1 MPVATLDDVSLAY
14 GHVPLLDRVAL
25 SLNASEKLALIGR
38 NGTGKSSLLR
48 VLAGAAVPDDGQVW
62 RQPGLRISWVAQE
75 PELDSAQSVFEA
87 AAEGLG
93 EVRSLLADYEAAA
106 HAVQAGDTNAL
117 GNLERLSTRLD
128 NADGWRL
135 KSRVD
140 GVLTRLDLAAESPV
154 SALSGGQRKRLALA
168 RALVAEPELL
178 LLDEPTNHLD
188 VSSIEWLEDLLGGF
202 TGAVLFVTHDRVFLD
217 RVADRIVELDRGRLT
232 DFPGSFAAYRS
243 RKAQQ
248 LAEES
253 IQHEKFD
260 RVLAQ
265 EEAWIRR
272 GVEARRT
279 RDEGRVRRLEQLRRE
294 RAARRDRL
302 GNVALAVE
310 EGERSGKLVAELTH
324 VTKAFDGKTV
334 VRDLS
339 CRILRGDKVG
349 LIGPNAAGKTTL
361 IRLILGDL
369 APDTGR
375 VRLGTKLAIAYFDQ
389 FRAQLDD
396 EASVFETVGQ
406 GSDYIEVAGARK
418 HVMSYL
424 GEFLFPPERVRS
436 PVKSLSGGERN
447 RLLLARLFAKSA
459 NVLVLDEPTNDLDL
473 ESLELLEGLL
483 QEYAGTVLLV
493 SHDRAFLDNVVT
505 QVLAYDGD
513 GNWIENPAGYE
524 EWARVLAA
532 RGLRAAASRP
542 PEPSKRDEPSRAA
555 RPARLSYKEAQ
566 ELEQLPARIEAL
578 EREQGDLTR
587 RLADPDL
594 YRSDPE
600 TVKATAARHAE
611 VEELLLQLLRRWEAL
626 EDKQGRASSPA
637 R

>member
-1 MPVATLDDVSLAY
+1 MPIATLVEASLAY

-25 SLNASEKLALIGR
+25 SIDAGEKVALIGR
-38 NGTGKSSLLR
+38 NGTGKSSLLKL
-48 VLAGAAVPDDGQVW
+48 LAGVAAPDDGQVW
-62 RQPGLRISWVAQE
+62 RQPGLRVSWVAQE
-75 PELDSAQSVFEA
+75 PELGSGRSVFEA
-87 AAEGLG
+87 AADGLG
-93 EVRSLLADYEAAA
+93 EARDLLSKYETAV
-106 HAVQAGDTNAL
+106 HAVEAGDANAL
-117 GNLERLSTRLD
+117 ANLEQLSTRLD
-128 NADGWRL
+128 AMDGWRL

-140 GVLTRLDLAAESPV
+140 GVLTRLGLVAETPV
-154 SALSGGQRKRLALA
+154 NALSGGQRKRLALA

-188 VSSIEWLEDLLGGF
+188 VTSIEWLEELLRSF
-202 TGAVLFVTHDRVFLD
+202 AGALLFVTHDRVFLD

-243 RKAQQ
+243 RKEQQ

-253 IQHEKFD
+253 MQQEKFD

-294 RAARRDRL
+294 RAARRERI
-302 GNVALAVE
+302 GNVELAVD

-324 VTKAFDGKTV
+324 VTKAFDRKTV

-369 APDTGR
+369 APDSGR
-375 VRLGTKLAIAYFDQ
+375 VRLGTKLSIAYFDQ

-396 EASVFETVGQ
+396 EMSVMDTVGQ
-406 GSDYIEVAGARK
+406 GSDYIEVGGARK

-505 QVLAYDGD
+505 QVIAYDGD
-513 GNWIENPAGYE
+513 GRWVENPGGYQ
-524 EWARVLAA
+524 EWARVLSA
-532 RGLRAAASRP
+532 
-542 PEPSKRDEPSRAA
+542 RAA
-555 RPARLSYKEAQ
+555 RAAGTSTESSKRPEPPRAARQVRLSYKDAQ

-578 EREQGDLTR
+578 EREQAELTQQ
-587 RLADPDL
+587 LADPDL
-594 YRSDPE
+594 YRSDPDG
-600 TVKATAARHAE
+600 VKQAAARHAE
-611 VEELLLQLLRRWEAL
+611 VEEILLQLLERWEQL

-637 R
+637 Q

>member
-1 MPVATLDDVSLAY
+1 MPIATLVEASLAY

-25 SLNASEKLALIGR
+25 SIDAGEKVALIGR
-38 NGTGKSSLLR
+38 NGTGKSSLLKL
-48 VLAGAAVPDDGQVW
+48 LAGVAAPDDGQVW
-62 RQPGLRISWVAQE
+62 RQPGLRVSWVAQE
-75 PELDSAQSVFEA
+75 PELGSGRSVFEA
-87 AAEGLG
+87 AADGLG
-93 EVRSLLADYEAAA
+93 EARDLLSKYETAV
-106 HAVQAGDTNAL
+106 HAVEAGDANAL
-117 GNLERLSTRLD
+117 ANLEQLSTRLD
-128 NADGWRL
+128 AMDGWRL

-140 GVLTRLDLAAESPV
+140 GVLTRLGLVAETPV
-154 SALSGGQRKRLALA
+154 NALSGGQRKRLALA

-188 VSSIEWLEDLLGGF
+188 VTSIEWLEELLRSF
-202 TGAVLFVTHDRVFLD
+202 AGALLFVTHDRVFLD
-217 RVADRIVELDRGRLT
+217 RVADRIVELDRGGLT

-243 RKAQQ
+243 RKEQQ

-253 IQHEKFD
+253 MQQEKFD

-294 RAARRDRL
+294 RAARRERI
-302 GNVALAVE
+302 GNVELAVD

-324 VTKAFDGKTV
+324 VTKAFDRKTV

-369 APDTGR
+369 APDSGR
-375 VRLGTKLAIAYFDQ
+375 VRLGTKLSIAYFDQ
-389 FRAQLDD
+389 FRAQLGD
-396 EASVFETVGQ
+396 EMSVMDTVGQ
-406 GSDYIEVAGARK
+406 GSDYIEVGGARK

-447 RLLLARLFAKSA
+447 RLLLARLFSKSA

-505 QVLAYDGD
+505 QVIAYDGD
-513 GNWIENPAGYE
+513 GRWVENPGGYQ
-524 EWARVLAA
+524 EWARVLSA
-532 RGLRAAASRP
+532 RTSRAAAADSLDASRRAEP
-542 PEPSKRDEPSRAA
+542 PRAA
-555 RPARLSYKEAQ
+555 RQVRLSYKDAQ

-578 EREQGDLTR
+578 EREQAELTQQ
-587 RLADPDL
+587 LADPDW
-594 YRSDPE
+594 YRSDPDG
-600 TVKATAARHAE
+600 VKQAAARHAE
-611 VEELLLQLLRRWEAL
+611 VEEILLQLLERWEQL

-637 R
+637 Q